1 MKNLNLK
8 KLLAA
13 VAIVVVAGGIGVQ
26 KASALEI
33 DESLNPIITSRTVEM
48 KEADKNRIELPEEVK
63 NDNINMV
70 AKEDVMSP
78 IITSRDFVKEEV
90 KNDSVNKVAEEDV
103 MNPIITSRDFVKSE
117 TKMDIRSTASIDDV
131 MNPIITSETILSHK

>member
-33 DESLNPIITSRTVEM
+33 DESLNPIITSR
-48 KEADKNRIELPEEVK
+48 
-63 NDNINMV
+63 
-70 AKEDVMSP
+70 
-78 IITSRDFVKEEV
+78 DFVKEEV
-90 KNDSVNKVAEEDV
+90 KNDNLNKVAEEDI
-103 MNPIITSRDFVKSE
+103 MNPIITSRNFVKE
-117 TKMDIRSTASIDDV
+117 ENKMDVRTTASIDDV

>member
-33 DESLNPIITSRTVEM
+33 DESLNPIITSRNVEM
-48 KEADKNRIELPEEVK
+48 KEADKNRIELPEVDEMNPIITSRNFVKEEVK

-70 AKEDVMSP
+70 AKEDVMS
-78 IITSRDFVKEEV
+78 
-90 KNDSVNKVAEEDV
+90 
-103 MNPIITSRDFVKSE
+103 PIITSRDFVKSE

>member
-48 KEADKNRIELPEEVK
+48 KEADKNRIELPEVDE
-63 NDNINMV
+63 
-70 AKEDVMSP
+70 
-78 IITSRDFVKEEV
+78 
-90 KNDSVNKVAEEDV
+90 
-103 MNPIITSRDFVKSE
+103 MNPIITSRNFVKSE

>member
-26 KASALEI
+26 KASSLEI
-33 DESLNPIITSRTVEM
+33 DESL
-48 KEADKNRIELPEEVK
+48 
-63 NDNINMV
+63 
-70 AKEDVMSP
+70 
-78 IITSRDFVKEEV
+78 
-90 KNDSVNKVAEEDV
+90 
-103 MNPIITSRDFVKSE
+103 NPIITSRDFVKSE